1 MPHNASPDDPITVL
15 RLLSEL
21 EGVSGFLPIFGD
33 DEEVSYLEAL
43 KKKYYKKYFRMMK
56 EEKLKEDEAK
66 NSGS

>member
-21 EGVSGFLPIFGD
+21 EGISGFLPIFDD
-33 DEEVSYLEAL
+33 DEAVSYIEAL
-43 KKKYYKKYFRMMK
+43 KKKYYKKYFHMMK

-66 NSGS
+66 NNGS